1 MLGDKQCSQA
11 PNSISFHFLSVV
23 SNMSAPRILFRVSA
37 ARVLGDTLRFGLA
50 GGRGRGHFSVQRSGR
65 QTGTLLLVTPI
76 KGPAA
81 LEAEVE
87 MSELED
93 NTLLGRYLT
102 KVTLFVSPY
111 EF

>member
-1 MLGDKQCSQA
+1 MQGDKGCLHA

-23 SNMSAPRILFRVSA
+23 SNVSAPRVLFRVSA

-50 GGRGRGHFSVQRSGR
+50 GGSGHGHFSVQRSGR

-76 KGPAA
+76 RGPTT

-87 MSELED
+87 MTELE
-93 NTLLGRYLT
+93 NHYVLGRYIT
-102 KVTLFVSPY
+102 KVMLFISA
-111 EF
+111 FDF